1 MTLPRILDIIKIT
14 KMPTLLMYRKIFLT
28 LIVATAIYIPA
39 LAQAQVCEDA
49 SKLTALQVQSRLYRN
64 KGLQAQNMGN
74 LQEALS
80 WYQKA
85 VEMDPSFAVAYN
97 DIGVIYEAN
106 GLIQLAEQN
115 YLKANK
121 MDPNYL
127 SVYSNLA
134 ALYESKR
141 DFDKAALYWEKRSK
155 LGVEGD
161 PWKAKAE
168 QRLRDISEILPS
180 LKLRFMEQDAMKLN
194 KDLLAKKAEAAK
206 QAQEHVKVAKKFFDS
221 NDYDKAMVELE
232 AALNLDSKS
241 SEALEL
247 MDRTRARIKQREKQA
262 AVQKMQEHFQRG
274 LKYYEQEDVG
284 SAEREFGKITE
295 LTASPQ

>member
-1 MTLPRILDIIKIT
+1 MDIIKIT

-28 LIVATAIYIPA
+28 LIIAISICIPVF
-39 LAQAQVCEDA
+39 AQEGTSEDT
-49 SKLTALQVQSRLYRN
+49 SKLSALQVQARLYRN
-64 KGLQAQNMGN
+64 KGLQAQNAGS

-85 VEMDPSFAVAYN
+85 VEMDPSFAIVYN
-97 DIGVIYEAN
+97 DIGVIYESN

-141 DFDKAALYWEKRSK
+141 DFEKAALYWEKRSK

-168 QRLRDISEILPS
+168 QRLRDIAEILPS
-180 LKLRFMEQDAMKLN
+180 LKLKFMEQDAIKLN

-206 QAQEHVKVAKKFFDS
+206 KAQEHIKLAKKFFDS
-221 NDYDKAMVELE
+221 DDYDKAMVESE
-232 AALNLDSKS
+232 AALNLDSRS

-284 SAEREFGKITE
+284 SAEKEFGKIAE

>member
-1 MTLPRILDIIKIT
+1 MDIIKIT

-28 LIVATAIYIPA
+28 LIIAISICIPV
-39 LAQAQVCEDA
+39 LAQEEASEDT
-49 SKLTALQVQSRLYRN
+49 SKLSALQVQSRLYRN

-85 VEMDPSFAVAYN
+85 VEMDPSYAIAYN
-97 DIGVIYEAN
+97 DIGVIYESN
-106 GLIQLAEQN
+106 GLISVAEQN

-141 DFDKAALYWEKRSK
+141 DFEKAALYWEKRSK

-168 QRLRDISEILPS
+168 QRLRDIAEILPS
-180 LKLRFMEQDAMKLN
+180 LKLRFMEQDAIKLN
-194 KDLLAKKAEAAK
+194 KDLLAKRAEAVK
-206 QAQEHVKVAKKFFDS
+206 KAQEHIKLAKKLFDS

-232 AALNLDSKS
+232 VALNLDSRS

-247 MDRTRARIKQREKQA
+247 MDRTRARINQREKQA

-274 LKYYEQEDVG
+274 IKYYEQEDVG